1 MQFVGQKLSM
11 AAKLLITPKL
21 PPLHMGTLR
30 IQREISDDVWNKF
43 PIGSINCSVFDK
55 QQKDDEKE
63 IFVGEFNYRIHTGQ
77 VGGIFIANGYRYQAL
92 EQQML
97 IYMMKDMQDVGAKR
111 IWEVVPDETNT
122 SYNFYSKLWSFQ
134 FKKSHVHSSVTG
146 GGYIMDIPK
155 DLRTLPIMR
164 GIGVYERDENTM

>member
-97 IYMMKDMQDVGAKR
+97 IYMMKDMKDAGAKE
-111 IWEVVPDETNT
+111 IWEVINEETKHD
-122 SYNFYSKLWSFQ
+122 SRFYSILWSFH
-134 FKKSHVHSSVTG
+134 FKNSHVHPSVTG
-146 GGYIMDIPK
+146 PGYIMPIPEDIRSLVIVP
-155 DLRTLPIMR
+155 
-164 GIGVYERDENTM
+164 GVGKYRD